1 MKISLFKAALL
12 LSVFGFTVCS
22 CNDDLGQE
30 LTGGIIGTVADA
42 TTGEPVPTVSVSL
55 EPGGK
60 SAVTGSDGNYLF
72 SELEAGN
79 YTVSISKKGYN
90 PDSRVISVESDKS
103 ANGDFLIERIPSVV
117 TVDRDTL
124 DFGAGS
130 DVNSLS
136 FNIVN
141 SSYEDL
147 EWKIEYD
154 CDWIKEIRDSSGVL
168 AYGRTQSIVVFIDR
182 ELLSEGKNETVV
194 VVRSSNGSSD
204 LVVTAIGRKRE
215 EVVLNTMDVEDITSE
230 TATFFGKIINAG
242 TPSYTARGFVY
253 STSPN
258 PTEAT
263 SIEIL
268 TAPVTDDEVY
278 SSRVTGLDFGQQYYV
293 RAFAKND
300 LGTFYSTNQ
309 VSFVTIGKNPI
320 VKVLDVSNI
329 DIMELSATFTA
340 TIEEKGDPEYVSRGF
355 VYDTLDNPTIEKK
368 VLPVSGTGP
377 GTYTTKVTGLGF
389 NKEYYVRAYV
399 ENDAGIFYS
408 DNEVTFSTKGTTPSV
423 SIQEVSNISVANRTV
438 LLNAT
443 IENAGIPPYIEKGF
457 VYGMYSN
464 PSVSDTKVI
473 VPGNNV
479 GMYSVSVSDVIL
491 DKLYYVKAYAID
503 ADGKTLVYSNDEV
516 TFAVSIIPP
525 EVSVSEV
532 TDIDVAKARAVFN
545 GNVLSVGDPEYTEKG
560 FVYGPV
566 SSALVCE
573 NKVAVDGY
581 GTGSYS
587 MFVSSLDY
595 DTYYNV
601 WAYAVNSKGTAYSD
615 EYVSFVI
622 ESELPQVVTEEAT
635 DVYTQPR
642 SATLNGTIRA
652 EGCPAY
658 TERGFVYSA
667 INKEP
672 TVKDEKI
679 IVSGSGIGY
688 FSIGVDSQLPNDTTY
703 IRAFAISPAGTSY
716 GNTIVVSPP
725 YINLRSAG
733 ISVQLNDIGQ
743 KNWETINALCEA
755 SIIGGYTDWRLPT
768 IDELVA
774 MYTERERIGGF
785 KSFEYWS
792 STFAG
797 EPSIPGYYEDSYYV
811 VDFNGGSISPFNGVN
826 VPGRC
831 VRTLE
836 P

>member
-30 LTGGIIGTVADA
+30 LTGSIIGTVADA

-124 DFGAGS
+124 DFGDGS

-215 EVVLNTMDVEDITSE
+215 EVVLNTMDVEDITPE

-278 SSRVTGLDFGQQYYV
+278 SSRVTGLTLNTKYYV
-293 RAFAKND
+293 RAFARSE

-309 VSFVTIGKNPI
+309 VSFVAEVIDPKVTIQP
-320 VKVLDVSNI
+320 VSNLNVS
-329 DIMELSATFTA
+329 ERSAVFNGT
-340 TIEEKGDPEYVSRGF
+340 VS
-355 VYDTLDNPTIEKK
+355 N
-368 VLPVSGTGP
+368 
-377 GTYTTKVTGLGF
+377 
-389 NKEYYVRAYV
+389 
-399 ENDAGIFYS
+399 AG
-408 DNEVTFSTKGTTPSV
+408 TPSY
-423 SIQEVSNISVANRTV
+423 T
-438 LLNAT
+438 
-443 IENAGIPPYIEKGF
+443 EKGF
-457 VYGMYSN
+457 VYGTSESPTVFENKVTVAGNGTGIYN
-464 PSVSDTKVI
+464 AKVSDLLLDRKYYVRAYAINGDGSDVI
-473 VPGNNV
+473 
-479 GMYSVSVSDVIL
+479 YSTFSMNFTLSMVAPEIEVLEVSDVDL
-491 DKLYYVKAYAID
+491 D
-503 ADGKTLVYSNDEV
+503 GR
-516 TFAVSIIPP
+516 
-525 EVSVSEV
+525 
-532 TDIDVAKARAVFN
+532 RAVLN
-545 GNVLSVGDPEYTEKG
+545 GNIISTGDPEYTEKG
-560 FVYGPV
+560 FVYGTFSSPV
-566 SSALVCE
+566 LCD
-573 NKVAVDGY
+573 NKVQVDG
-581 GTGSYS
+581 TGVGKYS
-587 MFVSSLDY
+587 ILVDNLQTDVDLY
-595 DTYYNV
+595 I
-601 WAYAVNSKGTAYSD
+601 WAYAVNEKGTVYSD
-615 EYVSFVI
+615 EYVSLKLLTKY
-622 ESELPQVVTEEAT
+622 LPSVSTERAT
-635 DVYTQPR
+635 NVNSKEG
-642 SATLNGTIRA
+642 SATLNGIIID
-652 EGCPAY
+652 EGMPPY
-658 TERGFVYSA
+658 TERGFVYSTVSS
-667 INKEP
+667 EP
-672 TVKDEKI
+672 TVNDTKI
-679 IVSGSGIGY
+679 VVDGTGEGA
-688 FSIGVDSQLPNDTTY
+688 FSIHLDGELPKDVDLY
-703 IRAFAISPAGTSY
+703 IRAFATNGSGTGYGEEVVISPDFIEMPELGIAVQTKNIGYNHWS
-716 GNTIVVSPP
+716 S
-725 YINLRSAG
+725 INSM
-733 ISVQLNDIGQ
+733 
-743 KNWETINALCEA
+743 CEN
-755 SIIGGYTDWRLPT
+755 SITGGYTDWRLPD
-768 IDELVA
+768 IEELVA
-774 MYTERERIGGF
+774 IYTEREHIGNYIQ
-785 KSFEYWS
+785 SYYWS
-792 STFAG
+792 ST
-797 EPSIPGYYEDSYYV
+797 SIITGRGKSYYY
-811 VDFNGGSISPFNGVN
+811 VDFRDGDVDYGYGDSRIYY
-826 VPGRC
+826 GRC